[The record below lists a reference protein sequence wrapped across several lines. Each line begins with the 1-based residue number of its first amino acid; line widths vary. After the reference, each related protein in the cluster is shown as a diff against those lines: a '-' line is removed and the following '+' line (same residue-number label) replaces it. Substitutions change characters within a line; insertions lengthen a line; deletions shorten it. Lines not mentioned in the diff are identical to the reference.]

1 MSLQEQK
8 NVLLRKSVEEKEKE
22 VSEEKKRNDA
32 LAESL
37 SRSGQVRE
45 VERGDAQAVKQVKEL
60 EAELKKKE
68 EFINE
73 LQDKLVNTETLN
85 DFLQFSV
92 QNPMEETKSQSDM
105 EAALEAEKATSKRA
119 CEEMMDVSNSAVM
132 FVYTL
137 CEICS
142 GRGISPALCDRL
154 IRTISHLGTRTVNK
168 HFKEDVMRII
178 GDATTLVDTSL
189 TRYLEESEKRY
200 SALET
205 AKETE
210 LSQLRDSFK
219 KQTELSQLRDSFKK
233 QTELMKARLQQL
245 EDLDTSTMNTMVSL
259 DPQDGDAA
267 TQNTLTYL
275 RQQNERL
282 SAENQLYRSQI
293 NDKSTYMRTALDRSS
308 SGAFSFHGSSP
319 TEDPTTLKR
328 ELEKEKGERLLWKI
342 RAEQMEVLV
351 GESVENRTCLTNYEL
366 SVLATVID
374 NLFNWVMDHFVIDFE
389 MDVAIEPLEEEY
401 TRSVQQ
407 MENREPTI
415 MEIKLY
421 AIQRIIEL
429 AANYFLESKYQLE
442 MDVESERDRRQE
454 LEMEL
459 KR

>member
-1 MSLQEQK
+1 MSRLKEDMSLQEQK

-105 EAALEAEKATSKRA
+105 EAALETEKATSKRA

-219 KQTELSQLRDSFKK
+219 KQTEL
-233 QTELMKARLQQL
+233 MKARLQQL

-293 NDKSTYMRTALDRSS
+293 NDMSTYMRTALDRSS